1 MVGLFSCAGFRCDE
15 KEARMEAYE
24 VVQFFLKAIIL
35 AAVAFGGVMAGIAA
49 RKRKNKKEG
58 QE

>member
-1 MVGLFSCAGFRCDE
+1 
-15 KEARMEAYE
+15 MEAYE
-24 VVQFFLKAIIL
+24 VVQFFAKFVFL
-35 AAVAFGGVMAGIAA
+35 AAVAFAGAMVGIKA

>member
-1 MVGLFSCAGFRCDE
+1 
-15 KEARMEAYE
+15 MEGYE
-24 VVQFFLKAIIL
+24 VLQYFLKAIIL
-35 AAVAFGGVMAGIAA
+35 AVVAVGGVMAGIAA

>member
-1 MVGLFSCAGFRCDE
+1 
-15 KEARMEAYE
+15 MEAYE
-24 VVQFFLKAIIL
+24 VVQYFLKAIIL
-35 AAVAFGGVMAGIAA
+35 AVVAFGGVMAGITA

>member
-1 MVGLFSCAGFRCDE
+1 
-15 KEARMEAYE
+15 MEDYE
-24 VVQFFLKAIIL
+24 VVQYFLKAIIL
-35 AAVAFGGVMAGIAA
+35 AAAALAGAMVGIKM

>member
-1 MVGLFSCAGFRCDE
+1 MSCIGSFRYYE
-15 KEARMEAYE
+15 KEAEMEGYE
-24 VVQFFLKAIIL
+24 VVQYFLKAMIL
-35 AAVAFGGVMAGIAA
+35 AVIGFGGVMAGIAA